1 MRIKIKHLEESHK
14 VLLTLAFLALVACP
28 SVSQGIETPEVSQS
42 HKAAGTDVFQSGSL
56 RWSAPCLPVNLAT
69 AWQLSRTKKGRQ
81 WIYREGDLVGKILI
95 KRILY
100 DRIIIDAGSGETAL
114 KLKRSPRNGSGMS
127 LAAYRHD
134 QINGYTESKPD
145 KGLRDRYYVINRED
159 AAAIFS
165 DPENLL
171 AAIDMHLGWLPN
183 ADTGVRISSIG
194 SGSIFENMGL
204 RNGDLIFS
212 ANDQEIRDPVE
223 AVPMFQ
229 TLLNSSTFNL
239 KIRRWA
245 RTYRIHLQIQ

>member
-1 MRIKIKHLEESHK
+1 MSHK
-14 VLLTLAFLALVACP
+14 VLLTLAFLALAVCP
-28 SVSQGIETPEVSQS
+28 SVSQGIETPVVFQS
-42 HKAAGTDVFQSGSL
+42 HQAAGTDVFQSESL
-56 RWSAPCLPVNLAT
+56 TLVGTVS
-69 AWQLSRTKKGRQ
+69 SRERGHRVAIIKDEKKGRQ

-100 DRIIIDAGSGETAL
+100 DRIIIDAGGGETAL
-114 KLKRSPRNGSGMS
+114 KLTRSPRTGSGMS
-127 LAAYRHD
+127 AAAYRHD
-134 QINGYTESKPD
+134 QINGHTGSKPG

-171 AAIDMHLGWLPN
+171 AAIDMRPGRLPS

-212 ANDQEIRDPVE
+212 ANDQ
-223 AVPMFQ
+223 
-229 TLLNSSTFNL
+229 
-239 KIRRWA
+239 KIRESRGSSA
-245 RTYRIHLQIQ
+245 DVSNTSQLKHV